1 MPRRAV
7 GHSGRDALRPGGQR
21 RNRQLQ
27 RRRGSSAR
35 HRHHIG
41 RRGRRRPRRPPLRA
55 ALDARARDRAS
66 EADLFAV
73 NEERKIETE
82 EVDAVTPPPRARVTD
97 TAAETFER
105 KRDYLAG
112 FLSGEKPDEPT
123 SGPGG
128 DLQASV
134 VEVLKSI
141 YDPEIP
147 VDIYELGLIYDVD
160 ISEDGDATVTMTLTT
175 PHCPVAES
183 MPQEVELRVL
193 SVPGI
198 RDAVVNLV
206 WDPPWDPSK
215 MSDEARLELGML

>member
-1 MPRRAV
+1 M
-7 GHSGRDALRPGGQR
+7 
-21 RNRQLQ
+21 
-27 RRRGSSAR
+27 
-35 HRHHIG
+35 
-41 RRGRRRPRRPPLRA
+41 
-55 ALDARARDRAS
+55 
-66 EADLFAV
+66 

-82 EVDAVTPPPRARVTD
+82 EVGSVSAPPRARVSE
-97 TAAETFER
+97 TAAESFGR

-112 FLSGEKPDEPT
+112 FLSDTKEEEVAG
-123 SGPGG
+123 GPGS

-134 VEVLKSI
+134 VEALKSV

-147 VDIYELGLIYDVD
+147 VDIYELGLIYDVQID
-160 ISEDGDATVTMTLTT
+160 EDGDAVVLMTLTT

-183 MPQEVELRVL
+183 LPNEVELRVL

-198 RDAVVNLV
+198 RDAEVKLV

>member
-1 MPRRAV
+1 M
-7 GHSGRDALRPGGQR
+7 
-21 RNRQLQ
+21 
-27 RRRGSSAR
+27 
-35 HRHHIG
+35 
-41 RRGRRRPRRPPLRA
+41 
-55 ALDARARDRAS
+55 
-66 EADLFAV
+66 

-82 EVDAVTPPPRARVTD
+82 QVDAVTPPPRARVSETPG
-97 TAAETFER
+97 ETFGR
-105 KRDYLAG
+105 KKDYLAG
-112 FLSGEKPDEPT
+112 FLSGEPNDEPKAGAG
-123 SGPGG
+123 S
-128 DLQASV
+128 DLQAAV
-134 VEVLKSI
+134 VEVLKSV

-160 ISEDGDATVTMTLTT
+160 ISEDGDATITMTLTT

-183 MPQEVELRVL
+183 LPNEVELRVL